1 MKKGKKL
8 LVLFLALNAVMAAY
22 AKGEKAPVSS
32 RYDRMY
38 NNIVRNI
45 EQGKPNEK
53 NYQLIER
60 ILKQRNKELKD
71 LHIQGDY
78 IVKPEYLEWQVFF
91 TGYYDEHGKGVDNSE
106 ENAKYHS
113 QVTGYYDEEGNY
125 VTTSSVKG
133 GIAGKG
139 YQALQKPKDINLGV
153 SIPLK
158 GLTREPVNL
167 ALSEVPELSFNPTF
181 AAPSDPT
188 KVITAN
194 VNVFYHHVQP

>member
-38 NNIVRNI
+38 NDIVRNI

-113 QVTGYYDEEGNY
+113 QVTGYYDEEGN
-125 VTTSSVKG
+125 
-133 GIAGKG
+133 
-139 YQALQKPKDINLGV
+139 
-153 SIPLK
+153 
-158 GLTREPVNL
+158 
-167 ALSEVPELSFNPTF
+167 
-181 AAPSDPT
+181 
-188 KVITAN
+188 
-194 VNVFYHHVQP
+194 

>member
-71 LHIQGDY
+71 LHTTA
-78 IVKPEYLEWQVFF
+78 P
-91 TGYYDEHGKGVDNSE
+91 
-106 ENAKYHS
+106 HS
-113 QVTGYYDEEGNY
+113 NTRPNQWPRPALRAVSATQRPD
-125 VTTSSVKG
+125 SS
-133 GIAGKG
+133 
-139 YQALQKPKDINLGV
+139 
-153 SIPLK
+153 
-158 GLTREPVNL
+158 
-167 ALSEVPELSFNPTF
+167 
-181 AAPSDPT
+181 AASS
-188 KVITAN
+188 AR
-194 VNVFYHHVQP
+194 